1 MNVHLVNLSAYT
13 QPEIVENPRNEWVE
27 YGSENDYYTW
37 LIDRYRNSATS
48 NAVINNIVR
57 LAYGRGL
64 YAKNAYRKANDYAQM
79 KSLFSA
85 ECLKACLM
93 DLKLLGSGCFQVI
106 KTRSKVSRVEH
117 LPMHLLRPEK
127 CDKDGYI
134 KAYYYSDNWEDLK
147 NFPPKRIP
155 VFNPEDKTELQL
167 LVFGNYSIG
176 RKYFHSVDYEGALDY
191 AILEQEIAQY
201 LVNDVKNGFS
211 GTKVI
216 NFNNG
221 TPTEEQQR
229 EIVNRTMRKLTGSM
243 GEKVII
249 AFNDSDANKTTVDDI
264 PLNDAPEH
272 YQYLSEEARNKILVG
287 HNVTSPM
294 LLGISP
300 DGQGFSSNADEIE
313 TASKY
318 FHNTV
323 IKHYQDIII
332 DAIDKILA
340 LNGISLDL
348 YFRRLNLFEDI
359 DEDQQKQE
367 EQVAQLSADIN
378 AIVGQYGEEED
389 LNGWELID
397 EREVDYDNEAD
408 FDAQLAEWQDR
419 LMPKESFLSKVWNF
433 VSTGTANPNAKS
445 AQDKNVDG
453 FFFKVRYEYTGNP
466 TPERPFCKAMM
477 SSKKLYRKEDIT
489 RMSSQIVNAGFGEGG
504 ADTYDIFLYKGGA
517 RCHHKWVRKTYVST
531 SASIDVN
538 NPNAKTISTNK
549 GEKFGYIVR
558 NPKEVAMMPNDMP
571 LKGFSPNNPNLPSD
585 VR

>member
-1 MNVHLVNLSAYT
+1 M
-13 QPEIVENPRNEWVE
+13 
-27 YGSENDYYTW
+27 
-37 LIDRYRNSATS
+37 
-48 NAVINNIVR
+48 
-57 LAYGRGL
+57 
-64 YAKNAYRKANDYAQM
+64 KA
-79 KSLFSA
+79 LFSA

-106 KTRSKVSRVEH
+106 YNKSRSKVSRVEH
-117 LPMHLLRPEK
+117 MPMHLLRPEK
-127 CDKDGYI
+127 CDKDGNI
-134 KAYYYSDNWEDLK
+134 QAYYYSDNWEDIK

-155 VFNPEDKTELQL
+155 VFNPEGKAELEL
-167 LVFGNYSIG
+167 LVFGNYSVG

-229 EIVNRTMRKLTGSM
+229 EIVNKTMRKLTGSM

-300 DGQGFSSNADEIE
+300 DGQGFSSNADEID

-323 IKHYQDIII
+323 IKHFQDIII

-340 LNGISLDL
+340 INSISLDL

-359 DEDQQKQE
+359 DQDQQKE
-367 EQVAQLSADIN
+367 EENAAQLSANFDSI
-378 AIVGQYGEEED
+378 ISQFGEEED
-389 LNGWELID
+389 LNGWELVD
-397 EREVDYDNEAD
+397 EREVDYDNEDD
-408 FDAQLAEWQDR
+408 FDAQLAEWQEK
-419 LMPKESFLSKVWNF
+419 LLPKESFLSKVWKF

-445 AQDKNVDG
+445 AQDKQVDG
-453 FFFKVRYEYTGNP
+453 FFFKVRYQYTGNP
-466 TPERPFCKAMM
+466 TPERAFCKAMM
-477 SSKKLYRKEDIT
+477 SSNKLYRKEDIV
-489 RMSSQIVNAGFGEGG
+489 RMGSSMVNAGFGEFG

-549 GEKFGYIVR
+549 GEKFGYVVR